1 VQLGHLVHKKPVFL
15 TPEVLFQKVYEKT
28 EGRPANTGLP
38 GKQLSNSSG
47 GDDSGAQ

>member
-28 EGRPANTGLP
+28 ETANTGLP

-47 GDDSGAQ
+47 GGDSGAQ